1 MSGRQSS
8 PHSYTKHS
16 VIEPKRG
23 KSSEFMW
30 WFWVYSTPTVCL
42 VGNYSS
48 STWKLGSLESTTIG
62 DCDPILSAH
71 SQCCRWHLQW
81 WYLPLIHLQQCWFD
95 GSVWIDG
102 RWVTIWYEF
111 VGLMVYDSM
120 NNLCLGDT
128 PWPPLALRYQ
138 LWPPVEE
145 IEWWVVAD
153 GKPNKKTCHG
163 VFDLVFGQGQGISNS
178 IHISWFPSLLEW
190 LPYQL

>member
-42 VGNYSS
+42 VGNYSP
-48 STWKLGSLESTTIG
+48 STWKLGSLKSTTIG

-71 SQCCRWHLQW
+71 SQCCQWHLQW

-111 VGLMVYDSM
+111 VGLM
-120 NNLCLGDT
+120 G
-128 PWPPLALRYQ
+128 YQ
-138 LWPPVEE
+138 LWPPAEE
-145 IEWWVVAD
+145 I
-153 GKPNKKTCHG
+153 CHG
-163 VFDLVFGQGQGISNS
+163 ELSPTANQKKHAMARLIFRNKESPILFT
-178 IHISWFPSLLEW
+178 
-190 LPYQL
+190 